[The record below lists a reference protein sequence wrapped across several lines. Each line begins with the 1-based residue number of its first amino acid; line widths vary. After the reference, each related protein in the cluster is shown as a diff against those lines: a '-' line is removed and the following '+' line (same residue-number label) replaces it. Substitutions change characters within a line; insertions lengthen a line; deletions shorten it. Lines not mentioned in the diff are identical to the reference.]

1 MIKQTA
7 YNHRSNTEMKHNKGP
22 FQSVLLSRST
32 RDCLDYITSILIST
46 IVVIGVMQINAGE
59 PKYRPDQD
67 SCTCACFD
75 RRFKGDHFEEKSQ
88 YK

>member
-1 MIKQTA
+1 MIKQTT
-7 YNHRSNTEMKHNKGP
+7 YNHRSNMEMKRNSEM
-22 FQSVLLSRST
+22 FQTVLLSRST
-32 RDCLDYITSILIST
+32 KDCLYYITSIIIST
-46 IVVIGVMQINAGE
+46 IVVIGVMQINAGD